1 MKEQRF
7 DLVYNGAN
15 LMKVD
20 SKDGNFIPVS
30 ALAERDKLIDEM
42 LEEIKYIGRTNDY
55 NSVRVIDLIN
65 RAEAMRGGKG

>member
-7 DLVYNGAN
+7 DLIYNGAN

-42 LEEIKYIGRTNDY
+42 VKW
-55 NSVRVIDLIN
+55 IDDADFWSAAERFQA
-65 RAEAMRGGKG
+65 RAEVMRGGEK